1 MVRQCNRLN
10 MDALGNGSKVK
21 TNFKSRFLDMGS
33 GERIRPP

>member
-10 MDALGNGSKVK
+10 MENGSQVK